1 MAGLTGLDIIVL
13 TMIIVGGALGFSRG
27 FVQEALSLI
36 AWILGILAVRLFH
49 TPVTRLVESYVETE
63 SGASVLAFVLLFG
76 VTFGLGKWL
85 STSLGTRVRDSAL
98 GSVDRLLGSG
108 FGMIKGL
115 IVATLLF
122 LLLSLAH
129 GIIFGVEN
137 KPEWMVK
144 SRTYPLLNASAAAL
158 SDFADAYQGKEGDPA
173 TSGEEAKVRAK
184 Q

>member
-13 TMIIVGGALGFSRG
+13 STIIVGGALGFMRG

-36 AWILGILAVRLFH
+36 AWILGILAVRLLH
-49 TPVTRLVESYVETE
+49 TPVTNFLMPHIETE
-63 SGASVLAFVLLFG
+63 SGASVLAFVGLFG

-85 STSLGTRVRDSAL
+85 STSLGSRVRASAL

-108 FGMIKGL
+108 FGLLKGL
-115 IVATLLF
+115 IVATLVF

-129 GIIFGVEN
+129 GFIFGASN
-137 KPEWMVK
+137 KPDWMTQ

-158 SDFADAYQGKEGDPA
+158 SDFADRYKGERDDPA
-173 TSGEEAKVRAK
+173 AAGKAAKK
-184 Q
+184 